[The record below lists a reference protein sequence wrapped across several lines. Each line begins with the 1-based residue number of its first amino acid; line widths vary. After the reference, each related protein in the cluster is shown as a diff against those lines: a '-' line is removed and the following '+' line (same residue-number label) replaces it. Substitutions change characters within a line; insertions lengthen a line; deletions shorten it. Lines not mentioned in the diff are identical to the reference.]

1 MNLQMRAWECWPRK
15 SIPCIACEQHFGVN
29 STCVKITYF
38 YTEAHM
44 GMHRSLT
51 VLAHTQQA
59 DDHEITRNIIQGTL
73 SIRFCYCKIMFY
85 TKNYIYVTDWLPKC
99 IFVVVDI

>member
-1 MNLQMRAWECWPRK
+1 
-15 SIPCIACEQHFGVN
+15 
-29 STCVKITYF
+29 
-38 YTEAHM
+38 M

-85 TKNYIYVTDWLPKC
+85 TKNYIYVTD
-99 IFVVVDI
+99 